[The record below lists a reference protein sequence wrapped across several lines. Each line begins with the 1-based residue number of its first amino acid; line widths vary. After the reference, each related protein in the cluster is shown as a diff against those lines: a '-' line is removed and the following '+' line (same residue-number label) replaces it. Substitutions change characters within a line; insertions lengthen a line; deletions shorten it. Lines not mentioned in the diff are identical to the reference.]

1 MTWDNHSVLM
11 EFVFL
16 AYPKSL
22 ELRMLCFLGVSLA
35 YALIISGNILIV
47 VSIHTEARL
56 HTPMYYFLGSLSGIE
71 LCYTAVV
78 VPHMLVNTLQSE
90 KTITLLS
97 CATQMVFLI
106 GLGSADCFLLAVMAY
121 DRYVAICLP
130 LQYPLIMTVTLCVRL
145 VVASVVTGL
154 FLSLQLVV
162 FIFCLPFCQNR
173 GIEHFFCDAP
183 PVMRLVCAKSHIHEL
198 SVLVAATLAI
208 AVPFFFIATT
218 YALIVAAVLKLHS
231 AAGRHRAFNTCS
243 SHLTVVLLQYGCCA
257 FMYLRPN
264 SNYHPKKD
272 QFISLVYILGTPFL
286 NPLIYTL
293 RNNEMKGAIGKI
305 LTRNNL
311 SQKLIG

>member
-1 MTWDNHSVLM
+1 MD
-11 EFVFL
+11 FVFL
-16 AYPKSL
+16 AYPKSPEMRL
-22 ELRMLCFLGVSLA
+22 LCFIGVSLA
-35 YALIISGNILIV
+35 YALIIFGNVLIV
-47 VSIHTEARL
+47 VSIQTEARL

-78 VPHMLVNTLQSE
+78 VPHMLANTLQSE
-90 KTITLLS
+90 KTITLLC

-121 DRYVAICLP
+121 DRYAAICLP

-145 VVASVVTGL
+145 VVASVVIGL
-154 FLSLQLVV
+154 FLSLQLVI
-162 FIFCLPFCQNR
+162 FIFCFPFCQDR

-183 PVMRLVCAKSHIHEL
+183 PVMRLVCATSHIHEL

-208 AVPFFFIATT
+208 AVPFIFISTT
-218 YALIVAAVLKLHS
+218 YVLIVAAVLKLHS
-231 AAGRHRAFNTCS
+231 AAGRRRAFNTCS

-264 SNYHPKKD
+264 SNYHPKRD
-272 QFISLVYILGTPFL
+272 QYISLVYIFGTPFL

-293 RNNEMKGAIGKI
+293 RNSEMKGAIGKF
-305 LTRNNL
+305 LSRNFL
-311 SQKLIG
+311 SPKLSA